1 MQASDRGQKPVL
13 PSGAWS
19 TYRRLLSYVSPH
31 REMFLLGV
39 LGATLFAA
47 SMVLF
52 AKFAQA
58 FGDGTFERRD
68 PDTIVN
74 LPLALI
80 GLFAMRAWATSYR
93 RIAWATSGGTW

>member
-13 PSGAWS
+13 PSGAWR
-19 TYRRLLSYVSPH
+19 TYRRLLGYVRPH

-39 LGATLFAA
+39 LGAMLFAT

-58 FGDGTFERRD
+58 FGDGTFEQRD
-68 PDTIVN
+68 PSTIVY

-80 GLFAMRAWATSYR
+80 GLFALRGLGDFIQTY
-93 RIAWATSGGTW
+93 